1 MEVELNKRLLR
12 QDYHT
17 INKLLD
23 DSVNQET
30 LNLGKMLDSLNEK
43 LSVAEKTFDKNDVV
57 ESSKRWSEILLETK
71 NFVDFALESYRD
83 LSKEL
88 RLFGLLVYYA

>member
-30 LNLGKMLDSLNEK
+30 LNLGKMLDILNGK
-43 LSVAEKTFDKNDVV
+43 LSVAEKTFENNDVV

-83 LSKEL
+83 LSKES